1 MRNLSKPKLSNPK
14 NAAGSR
20 IKPRRLSVRI
30 GIVVVGILVAASTIA
45 SSCRA
50 SALPTFHSP
59 CRMQAT
65 VFEGWKAEELANDWV
80 RLTLVPQLGG
90 RLMQVEFGEHSY
102 EHRYLFV
109 NPRYKGKY
117 VPPVNSVQE
126 HKWVNYGGD
135 KIWPLP
141 EGHGEGFW
149 PGPVSDMLDDGEYEL
164 SIVSQSG
171 VSQGS
176 LSQSRVSQSSPC
188 TVRLQGPPDPL
199 TGLQYSREISIGND
213 SPAIS
218 FHATMKNSTQ
228 HVIRWSMQSVTQ
240 YDTAD
245 LRDPAR
251 YNHEFWAFA
260 PVNPQSGYTD
270 GYRVRNGLADDP
282 SYAVQDGLFTLHW
295 LYLENEVW
303 LDSNAGWLGVVD
315 DSTKYGMIE
324 RFRYFA
330 DQEYPGRAS
339 VIFYKNGA
347 ALELDDKDMPLL
359 RSNHPGED
367 PYYMEA
373 EINSPM
379 KRLDPGG
386 SYDFDTWWFPVRASK
401 ELRAVTPAGAVLH
414 PLIASIS
421 ADRLQ
426 LSGSFGVF
434 FAGKLNAHVFDTH
447 GTENNVV
454 ELESVDPLHAV
465 ELNQTIRV
473 SPGATRVAIHL
484 TDEKGID
491 RGSLGEAE
499 ISTLRKDS

>member
-1 MRNLSKPKLSNPK
+1 MRNLSKPK

-20 IKPRRLSVRI
+20 IKPRRLGLRI
-30 GIVVVGILVAASTIA
+30 GILVAAGTIA
-45 SSCRA
+45 SSCPA
-50 SALPTFHSP
+50 SVLPTFHSP

-65 VFEGWKAEELANDWV
+65 VFEGWKAEALANDWV

-90 RLMQVEFGEHSY
+90 RLMEVEFG

-117 VPPVNSVQE
+117 VPPVNSAQE

-149 PGPVSDMLDDGEYEL
+149 PGPVSDVLDDGEYEL
-164 SIVSQSG
+164 SIVSQS
-171 VSQGS
+171 
-176 LSQSRVSQSSPC
+176 RPC
-188 TVRLQGPPDPL
+188 TLRLQGPSDPL

-347 ALELDDKDMPLL
+347 ALELDDKGMPLL

-379 KRLDPGG
+379 KRLDPGC

-401 ELRAVTPAGAVLH
+401 ELKAVTPAGAVLH

-434 FAGKLNAHVFDTH
+434 FAGKLDAHIFDTH

-484 TDEKGID
+484 TDENGID